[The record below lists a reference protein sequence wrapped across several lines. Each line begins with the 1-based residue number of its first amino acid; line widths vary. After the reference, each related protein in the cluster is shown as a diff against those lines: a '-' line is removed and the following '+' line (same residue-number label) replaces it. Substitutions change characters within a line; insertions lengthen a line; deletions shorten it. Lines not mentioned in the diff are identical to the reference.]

1 MSAATQQAAAKAAI
15 RRMRGNEVCAECAA
29 PQVEWLVLE
38 YGVVVCIR
46 CAGGHR
52 GLGSHICKV
61 RSIDLDDFSEAE
73 LQWAQEHSSAMGNA
87 KSNAIFEAALP
98 APALARMRRPAAD
111 ASDTVRRIW
120 LRAKYDEQRFVA
132 GAKRAD
138 FLPAWR
144 SRFFALGAG
153 GTLSYF
159 TDESCSAQS
168 QDSTDPL
175 LLRLTFESA
184 VGHAGGAFRTRV
196 DSAPSPRGRV
206 VRLLA
211 ASQQEADA
219 WVWALYHATH
229 AARSSTMPTSTQ
241 PAQRLIERR
250 LADAPLEAA
259 EPGSR
264 SGGGGRQIKEDL
276 RGVEDGSGYQRDFRP
291 ELTPTMHSATDPKRD
306 VHLDAVGAQRPAHIR
321 IL

>member
-1 MSAATQQAAAKAAI
+1 MQAAAKAAI

-73 LQWAQEHSSAMGNA
+73 LQWAQAMGNA

-98 APALARMRRPAAD
+98 ARMRRPAAD

-132 GAKRAD
+132 GAVTRGPLPHERHSGWLQKRAD

-168 QDSTDPL
+168 QRGSWHLAGCTVDEDSTDPL

-184 VGHAGGAFRTRV
+184 VGGGHAGGAFRTRV

-229 AARSSTMPTSTQ
+229 AARSSTIPTSST
-241 PAQRLIERR
+241 A
-250 LADAPLEAA
+250 
-259 EPGSR
+259 SR
-264 SGGGGRQIKEDL
+264 ARAVGGGQ
-276 RGVEDGSGYQRDFRP
+276 
-291 ELTPTMHSATDPKRD
+291 T
-306 VHLDAVGAQRPAHIR
+306 
-321 IL
+321 